1 VVWDEKEEEYYVF
14 VTTDTEKTA
23 RQIILASEMR
33 PEIEEDYRQLKDF
46 WQLEDFKSTK
56 LPLIAFHLVCTLLGY
71 LLFQLYVGTEEG
83 ERWAGQSLPVI
94 VKTWER
100 KRGSPAP
107 PSSVI
112 VYSDGSF
119 AVFAFLEFLQLYAT
133 LPIDIR
139 LQLDRSLSLL

>member
-1 VVWDEKEEEYYVF
+1 
-14 VTTDTEKTA
+14 
-23 RQIILASEMR
+23 MR

-46 WQLEDFKSTK
+46 WRLEDFKSTK

-83 ERWAGQSLPVI
+83 KRWAGQSLPVI

-107 PSSVI
+107 PGSVI

-139 LQLDRSLSLL
+139 LQLDGILSLV

>member
-1 VVWDEKEEEYYVF
+1 
-14 VTTDTEKTA
+14 
-23 RQIILASEMR
+23 
-33 PEIEEDYRQLKDF
+33 
-46 WQLEDFKSTK
+46 
-56 LPLIAFHLVCTLLGY
+56 LGY
-71 LLFQLYVGTEEG
+71 PLFQLYVGSEEG

-112 VYSDGSF
+112 VYSGGSF

-139 LQLDRSLSLL
+139 LQLDGILSLV